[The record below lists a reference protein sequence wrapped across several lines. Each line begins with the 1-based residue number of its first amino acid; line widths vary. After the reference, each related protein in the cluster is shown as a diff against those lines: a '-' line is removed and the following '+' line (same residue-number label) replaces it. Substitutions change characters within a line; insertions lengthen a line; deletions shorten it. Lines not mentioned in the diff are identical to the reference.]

1 MTNNRIISL
10 ENKNVIV
17 LIDTFFGGKIIELTN
32 KKTNYNWVWFLK
44 NQYQNFNPSQ
54 FSDYDS
60 QWIGGYEELFPN
72 DKIEPV
78 NGELA
83 PDHGEL
89 WSSNWNLLNVSDDF
103 LELSCEGYFSKS
115 AINKKFILQE
125 NSIKVLYE
133 IENFKLNK
141 FLFKLHLAMPIN
153 ETLIDFKF
161 SSFQK
166 VDKQFGNIISDH
178 DLSSFLNN
186 VNENE
191 SKNDFAYFYGNDGL
205 INITNSD
212 NKVRIKYDQT
222 SLPYLWIFQTRGGW
236 NNLNVNVIEP
246 CNAGLK
252 DIEEAYDNNLLYIP
266 ENNIFKTW
274 YEIEVY
280 EN

>member
-1 MTNNRIISL
+1 MTNNRIITL
-10 ENKNVIV
+10 ENKNISV

-44 NQYQNFNPSQ
+44 NKYQDFNPSQ

-72 DKIEPV
+72 DKIESV

-89 WSSNWNLLNVSDDF
+89 WSSKWNLLDVGDDF
-103 LELSCEGYFSKS
+103 LELSCKGYFSKS
-115 AINKKFILQE
+115 VINKKFVLQE
-125 NSIKVLYE
+125 NSINVYYE
-133 IENFKLNK
+133 IENLKLDK

-153 ETLIDFKF
+153 KTSIDFKF
-161 SSFQK
+161 SSFKK
-166 VDKQFGNIISDH
+166 VDKEFGNIISH
-178 DLSSFLNN
+178 NDLSSFLND

-205 INITNSD
+205 VNITNRD
-212 NKVRIKYDQT
+212 NKVRIKYDQK

-246 CNAGLK
+246 CTAGLK

-266 ENNIFKTW
+266 ENNIFRTW

>member
-1 MTNNRIISL
+1 MTNNRIITL
-10 ENKNVIV
+10 ENKDISV
-17 LIDTFFGGKIIELTN
+17 LIDTFFGGKVIELTN

-44 NQYQNFNPSQ
+44 NKYQDFNPSQ

-72 DKIEPV
+72 DKIESV

-89 WSSNWNLLNVSDDF
+89 WSSKWNLLDVGDDF
-103 LELSCEGYFSKS
+103 LELSCKGYFSKS
-115 AINKKFILQE
+115 VINKKFVLQE
-125 NSIKVLYE
+125 NSIKVYYE
-133 IENFKLNK
+133 IENLNLDK

-153 ETLIDFKF
+153 KTSIDFKF
-161 SSFQK
+161 SSFKK
-166 VDKQFGNIISDH
+166 VDKEFGNIISH
-178 DLSSFLNN
+178 NDLSSFLND

-205 INITNSD
+205 VNITNRD
-212 NKVRIKYDQT
+212 NKVRIKYDQK

-246 CNAGLK
+246 CTAGLK
-252 DIEEAYDNNLLYIP
+252 DIEEAYDNSLLYIP
-266 ENNIFKTW
+266 ENNIFRTW